1 MFFYYIDYW
10 YLILVLP
17 AILFGFWAQMKITN
31 TYRRYAQVISRRGI
45 TAADAAA
52 AILRHNGVSGVSLE
66 RIGGQLS
73 DHYDPRT
80 QTIRLSAYSSMSVA
94 DIGVAAHETGH
105 ALQYAQGYGPIRLR
119 AAILPITSFGSTVG
133 PILILLGLILYP
145 PLFLIG
151 ILLFATVTLF
161 QLVTLPVEFNA
172 SRRAMAALREQA
184 LLTEEEL
191 DGAKKVL
198 SAAALTYV
206 AALLISVANLLRLL
220 LLFGG
225 RQRNN

>member
-17 AILFGFWAQMKITN
+17 AILFGFLAQMKITN